1 MPGSRGPFARLL
13 EDPIARALLALL
25 LLPGLAGAHIG
36 AGAGDIDV
44 TVPAGGAPSLVLE
57 APWGLVVTDD
67 RDDFR
72 WICHEQLS
80 SSGVDELPAFA
91 IAPDGALLG
100 VAGLLTG
107 TLVTDESLYRS
118 TNGGCDWEAVQGTTG
133 RTVEDA
139 AWHPTD
145 ATVALGVTSDRPT
158 DGGAYANGVLR
169 TTDGGA
175 TWVEVAGWSGVVLR
189 SVEFGP
195 GGIAYA
201 LGVREDPVEAVL
213 FRSGDGG
220 DTWVERPLPELG
232 LESVLFGVI
241 EAVDPV
247 DADEVWMSFDGSFV
261 DGLVRTTD
269 GGDTFEAL
277 DVVDLVLDVTLHTDG
292 SVWLVGGP
300 REVWYSPDRAS
311 FEKLEEAPQVWGGA
325 EDGDRMTF
333 AVNTLAHPEA
343 MVSTVDGV
351 DYDLVLDVLELDG
364 PIACPA
370 ESLSAQVCEPLWE
383 DLQRTLEL
391 MRPRPSNP
399 GDDDDSAAPTDD
411 CEGCSASGADPGG
424 AAALLLLFL
433 LLRRGTVQPQSTF
446 GSPSTG
452 ATRR

>member
-1 MPGSRGPFARLL
+1 MPGCRGPRERLL

-25 LLPGLAGAHIG
+25 LLPGLAAAHIG

-44 TVPAGGAPSLVLE
+44 IVPTGGTPSLALE

-80 SSGVDELPAFA
+80 SSGVDELPAFE
-91 IAPDGALLG
+91 IASDGTLLG

-107 TLVTDESLYRS
+107 TLVADESLYLS

-158 DGGAYANGVLR
+158 EGGDYANGVLR

-175 TWVEVAGWSGVVLR
+175 TWTEVASWSGVVLR
-189 SVEFGP
+189 SVVFGP
-195 GGIAYA
+195 GDVAYA
-201 LGVREDPVEAVL
+201 LGVREEPVEAVL
-213 FRSGDGG
+213 FRSGDRG

-241 EAVDPV
+241 EAVDPI
-247 DADEVWMSFDGSFV
+247 DADEVWLSFDGSVV

-269 GGDTFEAL
+269 GGATFETL
-277 DVVDLVLDVTLHTDG
+277 DVVDLVLDVTLRTDG

-300 REVWYSPDRAS
+300 RQVWYSADRVS
-311 FEKLEEAPQVWGGA
+311 FEQLEEAPQIWGGA

-343 MVSTVDGV
+343 LVSTVDGLTF
-351 DYDLVLDVLELDG
+351 DLVLDVLELDA
-364 PIACPA
+364 PISCPA
-370 ESLSAQVCEPLWE
+370 ESLSAQICEPLWE

-411 CEGCSASGADPGG
+411 CEGCSASGSGHAGT
-424 AAALLLLFL
+424 AALLVLFL
-433 LLRRGTVQPQSTF
+433 LLRRAQPQRTF